1 MYHGDRSHSGEATA
15 SDITAANVSSLELRH
30 SIDVPGSILSTP
42 AVVDGCVF
50 VGLANTLDV
59 ATQNGGQLLKIDLE
73 SGRTLARFEWAI
85 PKDERDTH
93 GFCGMGVTPAVVG
106 RSRRLQRL
114 QRPAVLPLRVR
125 PHAPVGHR
133 PALRGPGA
141 QPTGD
146 QRLRRVRAEGGG
158 LVFAGRLRRPRVRRH
173 G

>member
-59 ATQNGGQLLKIDLE
+59 ATQNGGQLLKIGLE

-93 GFCGMGVTPAVVG
+93 GFCGMGVTPAVASSSAPSTAG
-106 RSRRLQRL
+106 CTASPSPTSRSAGSPTCATRTRRTSNR
-114 QRPAVLPLRVR
+114 
-125 PHAPVGHR
+125 
-133 PALRGPGA
+133 
-141 QPTGD
+141 
-146 QRLRRVRAEGGG
+146 
-158 LVFAGRLRRPRVRRH
+158 
-173 G
+173 